1 MLEIPYARHEP
12 SFPPRSA
19 ERSRHVGLFRGG
31 EIVLRM
37 ENDEFSWFERAG
49 GLDGCSVTVGR

>member
-19 ERSRHVGLFRGG
+19 ERSRHVGLFRGD

-37 ENDEFSWFERAG
+37 ENDEFKFFLVNE
-49 GLDGCSVTVGR
+49 L

>member
-31 EIVLRM
+31 GIVLRM
-37 ENDEFSWFERAG
+37 ENDEFKFFLGLSFEGRERKKR
-49 GLDGCSVTVGR
+49 VG